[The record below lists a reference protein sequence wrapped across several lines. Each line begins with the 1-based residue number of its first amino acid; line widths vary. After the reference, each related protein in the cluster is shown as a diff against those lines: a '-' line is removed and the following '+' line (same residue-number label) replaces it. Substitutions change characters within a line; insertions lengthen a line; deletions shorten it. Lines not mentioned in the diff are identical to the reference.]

1 MVAMSLSSVSVIGN
15 ALRLRGEA
23 YNLVS
28 PAACS
33 RSRRC
38 SGASGEHLSKAV
50 TGAATGSKSK
60 VYRRLL
66 TFPLWEGLASSHS
79 TLSRQWGIPMSAAG
93 LASLPTEDQLDQAK
107 SITDG
112 LSAHP
117 LEGRGLGTKYLV
129 VAGVLGAFLIVLF
142 NVLGRSLGDSLSS
155 RQPEALLAPVMA
167 LVALT
172 GLVWLL
178 MVVFRNI
185 AFIRGKVSER
195 YFQTF
200 TVGAPA
206 EWVERPT
213 RAYMNLLELPILFY
227 VAAAL
232 MLITQTFDSVQ
243 VSLAWLFVFTR
254 CAHAFI
260 YIAFNYIPLRF
271 VSYLTGVITLGVLW
285 ARFAEQSL

>member
-60 VYRRLL
+60 V
-66 TFPLWEGLASSHS
+66 F
-79 TLSRQWGIPMSAAG
+79 
-93 LASLPTEDQLDQAK
+93 
-107 SITDG
+107 
-112 LSAHP
+112 
-117 LEGRGLGTKYLV
+117 
-129 VAGVLGAFLIVLF
+129 
-142 NVLGRSLGDSLSS
+142 
-155 RQPEALLAPVMA
+155 
-167 LVALT
+167 
-172 GLVWLL
+172 VWLL

-200 TVGAPA
+200 TVDAPA